1 MQKQRFWEI
10 DFARGIA
17 VIAMVFFNWLF
28 ALYYF
33 GLLPSFD
40 PQNPFW
46 RDFAII
52 TAGTF
57 IFIAGVSLA
66 LSHYN
71 SSKVLSGFEVK
82 KKLMKRSAKI
92 FGLGMVVTL
101 GTVLFLKS
109 GWIVFGI
116 LHSIGLSTLL
126 AIPLLKQKSGRLLFA
141 GIAVVVLGAWLA
153 QYSFDFPYLYF
164 LGFTPE
170 GFYTLDFFPLFP
182 WFGVILF
189 VISL

>member
-92 FGLGMVVTL
+92 FGFGMDVTL
-101 GTVLFLKS
+101 RTILFLKS
-109 GWIVFGI
+109 NFN
-116 LHSIGLSTLL
+116 
-126 AIPLLKQKSGRLLFA
+126 
-141 GIAVVVLGAWLA
+141 
-153 QYSFDFPYLYF
+153 
-164 LGFTPE
+164 
-170 GFYTLDFFPLFP
+170 
-182 WFGVILF
+182 
-189 VISL
+189 